1 MHIITPDRCA
11 EIALAGLDAGLFW
24 IPTHR
29 HLSDDM
35 APRHAGVAQ
44 AVRVLGLYSALPP
57 GRPVQLLPL
66 VGLMPPIVS
75 PPSTMNSLPVE

>member
-29 HLSDDM
+29 HLADDM
-35 APRHAGVAQ
+35 EPRHAGVAN
-44 AVRVLGLYSALPP
+44 AVRVLGL
-57 GRPVQLLPL
+57 
-66 VGLMPPIVS
+66 
-75 PPSTMNSLPVE
+75 